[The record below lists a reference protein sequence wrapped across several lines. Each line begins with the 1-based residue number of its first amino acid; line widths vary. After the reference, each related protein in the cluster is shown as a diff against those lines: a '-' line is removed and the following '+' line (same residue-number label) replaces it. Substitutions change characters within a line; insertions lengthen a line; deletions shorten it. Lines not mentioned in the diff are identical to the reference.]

1 MRFRGL
7 RAGLSLFLAGLALAA
22 CTGTGLSAAEPR
34 EIVLRDCLVLPSA
47 GRSGRSPIHLD
58 AVEALLVAGK
68 WKAPKAGDTVAL
80 PDGRTRTWSAATAKD
95 GTLEHAAL
103 QGGYAFWSVHVET
116 PRVMLLEASGQ
127 AVSYVNGEP
136 RGGDPY
142 QYGFVRLP
150 VLLRA
155 GTNELLFL
163 CSRGRLRA
171 KLVEPESPVILDA
184 RDATLPDYGPGDND
198 NLMAALVVINA
209 SEKPLGHF
217 KLRGRSDRRREV
229 RLSPPDV
236 LPPLSTRK
244 LYFRLPGYGGSTG
257 DDPVSVDVDLVQQ
270 VDTKQPTTINFST
283 KPLATAKLNIRVRRP
298 GQSYKRTFISDID
311 DSLQYFAVQPADPAA
326 KGGPPALVLTLHGAS
341 VEAIGQADAY
351 HSKPWCHIV
360 APTNRRPFGFDWEE
374 WGRLDALEVLA
385 LAKEQLK
392 TDPRRTYLTGHSM
405 GGHGTW
411 QLGVTYPDQ
420 FAAIAP
426 SAGWISFATYAGG
439 KPPEHPT
446 PMEAMLR
453 RAASPGETL
462 TLERNLTRDGVYV
475 LHGDADDNVPVSEA
489 RAMRKELGGFH
500 ADFVYYERPGAG
512 HWWGG
517 ECVDWPPLFDF
528 LQRHTQPRI
537 DEVRRADFVTAS
549 PGVSSRCDWAEV
561 VQQVHPLQPSTIR
574 LTLDREHR
582 VFAGTTE
589 NVARLTLDRAAL
601 PAGKPVRVE
610 IDGQTLADLPWPAD
624 GGRLWLG
631 REGGKWAVSAAPAA
645 SLKGPHRYG
654 PFKDAFR
661 NHMLFVYGT
670 KGSAEENALAY
681 AKARYDAETFWYRG
695 NGSVELRAD
704 TDFDAGKAP
713 DRNVILYGHAE
724 CNAAWQ
730 PLLGDSPVHV
740 RRGVVR
746 VGDREEKGDDLACLF
761 VRPRPGSDR
770 ALVGVVGG
778 TGPAGLRLTERLPYF
793 VSGVGY
799 PDCTVLG
806 PDSLTRGTEGVRVAG
821 FFGTDW
827 GVASGEWVWRSAA
840 K

>member
-1 MRFRGL
+1 MSRL
-7 RAGLSLFLAGLALAA
+7 LHRAAARLLTVALALTAWPVSESR
-22 CTGTGLSAAEPR
+22 SAAPH
-34 EIVLRDCLVLPSA
+34 EIALGDCLVLPPA

-58 AVEALLVAGK
+58 AVEALLVTGK
-68 WKAPKAGDTVAL
+68 WKAPKAGDTVTL
-80 PDGRTRTWSAATAKD
+80 PDGKTRTWASATAKNSS
-95 GTLEHAAL
+95 LEHSAL
-103 QGGYAFWSVHVET
+103 QGGYAFWSVNVET
-116 PRVMLLEASGQ
+116 PRVMLLEASGHLMG
-127 AVSYVNGEP
+127 YVNGEP

-142 QYGFVRLP
+142 QNGIVRLP

-155 GTNELLFL
+155 GANELLFQGG
-163 CSRGRLRA
+163 RGRLHA
-171 KLVEPESPVILDA
+171 KLVEPEGPAVLDA
-184 RDATLPDYGPGDND
+184 RDATLPDYREDEDDSPLG
-198 NLMAALVVINA
+198 ALVVVNA
-209 SEKPLGHF
+209 SEKPLARLA
-217 KLRGRSDRRREV
+217 LRSRSADAAPV
-229 RLSPPDV
+229 TMLIDP

-244 LYFRLPGYGGSTG
+244 AAFRLPARGKGTG
-257 DDPVSVDVDLVQQ
+257 DSVAVDVDLLAEGREM
-270 VDTKQPTTINFST
+270 
-283 KPLATAKLNIRVRRP
+283 PLAMAKVNVRVRRAA
-298 GQSYKRTFISDID
+298 QSYKRTFVSDID
-311 DSLQYFAVQPADPAA
+311 GSVQYYAVQPADPTA
-326 KGGPPALVLTLHGAS
+326 KDGPPALVLTLHGAG

-360 APTNRRPFGFDWEE
+360 APTNRRPFGFDWED

-385 LAKEQLK
+385 LAKEHLK

-411 QLGVTYPDQ
+411 QIGVNFPDH

-439 KPPEHPT
+439 RPPEHPT
-446 PMEAMLR
+446 PMQAMLR
-453 RAASPGETL
+453 RAAAPSETL

-528 LQRHTQPRI
+528 LQRHTQPKLT
-537 DEVRRADFVTAS
+537 EVRRVDFVTAS
-549 PGVSSRCDWAEV
+549 PGVSSRCDWAEIAAQAHPFLPSR
-561 VQQVHPLQPSTIR
+561 VQLK
-574 LTLDREHR
+574 LDPEHR
-582 VFAGTTE
+582 TFAGTTE
-589 NVARLTLDRAAL
+589 NVTRLALDRSAL
-601 PAGKPVRVE
+601 PPGKPVGVE
-610 IDGQTLADLPWPAD
+610 LDGQSLADLPWHEG

-631 REGGKWAVSAAPAA
+631 REGDEWAVTNEPSTA
-645 SLKGPHRYG
+645 LKGPHRYG

-661 NHMLFVYGT
+661 NRMLFVYGT
-670 KGSAEENALAY
+670 KGTAEENAWSY
-681 AKARYDAETFWYRG
+681 AKARYDAESFWYRG

-704 TDFDAGKAP
+704 VDFDAGKES
-713 DRNVILYGHAE
+713 DRGVILYGHAE
-724 CNAAWQ
+724 SNASWQ
-730 PLLGDSPVHV
+730 PLLGDSPVQV
-740 RRGVVR
+740 RRGIVR

-770 ALVGVVGG
+770 ALVGAVSG
-778 TGPAGLRLTERLPYF
+778 TGLAGLRLTDRMPYF

-806 PDSLTRGTEGVRVAG
+806 PDTLTRGAEGVRAAG

-827 GVASGEWVWRSAA
+827 GVASGDWVWRPAA